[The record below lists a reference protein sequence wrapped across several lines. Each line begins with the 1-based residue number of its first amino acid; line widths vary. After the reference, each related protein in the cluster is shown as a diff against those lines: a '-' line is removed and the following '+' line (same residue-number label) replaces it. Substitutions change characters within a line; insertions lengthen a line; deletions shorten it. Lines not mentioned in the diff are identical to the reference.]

1 MRGAIAFALALT
13 LTTDIVGSEA
23 LADQSKGVR
32 TPRAVQLFD
41 AVCIK
46 TLPNFRDAS
55 KRIEAFGSEYEG
67 KNPNK
72 DFSLG
77 VIPSPDGSKIC
88 ILTYGTVETIPNLM
102 RGLRLLGDI
111 QPTGGLTAEVPI
123 RGTKHV
129 TEIRVDDLRQSG
141 RIVVT
146 LSISVP

>member
-1 MRGAIAFALALT
+1 MRALSFAVILMLT
-13 LTTDIVGSEA
+13 AGIIGSEVR
-23 LADQSKGVR
+23 ADESKGVR
-32 TPRAVQLFD
+32 TPRAVQLFNE
-41 AVCIK
+41 VCIK
-46 TLPNFRDAS
+46 TLPKFRDAS
-55 KRIEAFGSEYEG
+55 KRIKAFGKDYEG
-67 KNPNK
+67 SNPNK

-77 VIPSPDGSKIC
+77 VIPSPDGSKLC

-102 RGLRLLGDI
+102 RGLRLLGEI

-129 TEIRVDDLRQSG
+129 TEIRIDSLRKSG

>member
-1 MRGAIAFALALT
+1 MRALSFAVILM
-13 LTTDIVGSEA
+13 LTTGIIGSEVR
-23 LADQSKGVR
+23 ADESKGVR
-32 TPRAVQLFD
+32 TPRAVQIFD
-41 AVCIK
+41 EVCVK
-46 TLPNFRDAS
+46 TLPKFHDAS
-55 KRIEAFGSEYEG
+55 KRIKAFGKDYEG
-67 KNPNK
+67 RNPNK

-77 VIPSPDGSKIC
+77 VIPSPDGSKLC

-129 TEIRVDDLRQSG
+129 TEIRVDDLRKSG